1 MKTDSGQ
8 IHLRL
13 SLARMPQ
20 VDARRWAAGIAA
32 VAAAWMV
39 IVSTRYVA
47 LGLSDIRG
55 GLGAGFDEGS
65 WISTVYAAGDVTGVV
80 FGCWLAESVSV
91 RRVFLCAASLFTLL
105 STLPLLQPTLTN
117 ILVVRLFQGIAG
129 GALLP
134 MAIIGLQLT
143 LPRNLRAVAVAL
155 YTSASTLAPQTAAG
169 LTGWLLENGGW
180 RALFWANLPIGLV
193 ALSAGAYG
201 FPKSDF
207 RPRSL
212 LTVDRFELLALVIGL
227 ALVATVFDQGN
238 RLDWW
243 NSWLVRG
250 LSLAGT
256 AALVSYVVCAISSK
270 RSYLFRYALLNRRN
284 ISLGA
289 LGAIPFA
296 IAGLGCGYLIPEY
309 LVEAHGYRPENIGPI
324 LGDAAWPQIVSYC
337 FGVICLT
344 KQWVS
349 PRILLLTGFLAAAGG
364 LLHDSLGLYGVWIG
378 QDLLLG
384 QVLQGIGL
392 PLILLPILFLF
403 VSDVVPREGLQAAL
417 LFNVFRSLGG
427 TIGLGLIETL
437 DRVREQLRSNILV
450 DHVVAGGNITSARLS
465 ILTSAVGARSIGSDQ
480 AASRALG
487 LLASQIQNQAQ
498 ILGHA
503 DTLAVLGA
511 IMLMSAVL
519 AFCLAPAGSGL
530 PIRR

>member
-1 MKTDSGQ
+1 MKTNSRQ
-8 IHLRL
+8 IHLHL

-20 VDARRWAAGIAA
+20 LDSRRWAAGIAA
-32 VAAAWMV
+32 VAAAWMA
-39 IVSTRYVA
+39 ILSTRYVA

-55 GLGAGFDEGS
+55 GLGAGFDDGS
-65 WISTVYAAGDVTGVV
+65 WISTVYAAGDVTGVI

-91 RRVFLCAASLFTLL
+91 RRVFLFATGLFALL

-117 ILVVRLFQGIAG
+117 LLVARLFQGIAG

-134 MAIIGLQLT
+134 MAITGLLRT
-143 LPRNLRAVAVAL
+143 LPGNLQAVALAL
-155 YTSASTLAPQTAAG
+155 YTSASTLAPQIAAG
-169 LTGWLLENGGW
+169 LTGWLVESGGW
-180 RALFWANLPIGLV
+180 RALFWANLPFGLA
-193 ALSAGAYG
+193 ALCAGAYG

-207 RPRSL
+207 RLRSL
-212 LTVDRFELLALVIGL
+212 LAVDRFELLALVIGL

-270 RSYLFRYALLNRRN
+270 RGYLFSHALLNRRN
-284 ISLGA
+284 LLLGA
-289 LGAIPFA
+289 LGAVPFA

-337 FGVICLT
+337 LGVICLT
-344 KQWVS
+344 KEWVS
-349 PRILLLTGFLAAAGG
+349 PRMLLFTGFLATAGG

-384 QVLQGIGL
+384 QFLQGIGL

-403 VSDVVPREGLQAAL
+403 VSDVVPKEGLQAAM

-450 DHVVAGGNITSARLS
+450 DHVVAGGNITLARLS
-465 ILTSAVGARSIGSDQ
+465 ALTSAVGARSIGTDQ

-487 LLASQIQNQAQ
+487 LLASQVQGQAQ

-503 DTLAVLGA
+503 DTLAMLGA
-511 IMLMSAVL
+511 ITLMSAVL